1 MAERIEKE
9 YAPLLDVTGRDIVEM
24 LGVIAQ
30 SNIAH
35 KNLDWASIQ
44 TMIANGSGPKAFSIG
59 TWLMEKWAD
68 TAGQQEYEMPWR
80 VNHFENGELIDGTV
94 TPIMWL
100 QTHYTLPFGVQFSR
114 RAFLACPEG
123 LEVGTYH
130 FDFAEKWGN
139 NVAPGIKYQ
148 FTLTKP
154 VEKGGRVAG
163 CFSAPD
169 VNPTSWKVYSY
180 GKDGITLNETVNVTA
195 GSDGTNLGT
204 LQANRRNGN
213 LNSFQEMAYGHNRWK
228 TSAIRQY
235 LNSKQ
240 PKTKWWVPQDEWDIC
255 PEQLATKDGFL
266 CGMPEEMLATIK
278 PVKVVTYANTVN
290 DEGVEDITYDYVT
303 LPSLEQMFI
312 TPQVNGEGK
321 THDYW
326 RLRSGEAKPLAY
338 YKTYPNMISFS
349 VANKSSAQYVRL
361 RSAYRYAAC
370 HAWYVY
376 ASGSIVNGYATY
388 ASAFSPL
395 VAIG

>member
-349 VANKSSAQYVRL
+349 VANKSSAQNVRL
-361 RSAYRYAAC
+361 RSAHLGYAC
-370 HAWYVY
+370 CAWHVNS
-376 ASGSIVNGYATY
+376 SGSINYGYATGAY
-388 ASAFSPL
+388 AFSPL

>member
-349 VANKSSAQYVRL
+349 VANKSSAQGVRL
-361 RSAYRYAAC
+361 RSAGRC
-370 HAWYVY
+370 HACNTWNVGSSGGVY
-376 ASGSIVNGYATY
+376 SYYATY
-388 ASAFSPL
+388 AYAFSPL